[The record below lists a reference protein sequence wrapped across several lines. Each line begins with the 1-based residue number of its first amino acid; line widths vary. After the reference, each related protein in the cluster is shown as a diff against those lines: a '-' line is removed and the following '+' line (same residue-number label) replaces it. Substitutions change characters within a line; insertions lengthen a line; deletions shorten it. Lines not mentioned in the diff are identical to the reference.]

1 MRVARPNRRYQAAL
15 WIDRRLGP
23 LLVRAA
29 RRLAAALPGAG
40 AAAASRE
47 REEDPRAQ
55 ALGHGQHRAGV
66 AAARA
71 PARAPPAGAHR
82 LRLAARERPDPLAA
96 ARRSTAASRSSWA
109 AAYRPSSSPP
119 CARCATL
126 RRERYDLLYDLEFF
140 TRFSAIFSSLARA
153 RRSHGFSSKSQW
165 RGRLHDV
172 QVPFNAYHH
181 VALNFLTLLRD
192 DPMDPIDTAPIDG
205 DAALPPL
212 RAPAGAWEACCETP
226 RRRSGVARE
235 RADRRHQSERG
246 RHGARAALAGRAGG
260 GAARRAGCAPRSS
273 TSWRSAR
280 RPSASTS
287 SP

>member
-1 MRVARPNRRYQAAL
+1 M
-15 WIDRRLGP
+15 
-23 LLVRAA
+23 
-29 RRLAAALPGAG
+29 
-40 AAAASRE
+40 
-47 REEDPRAQ
+47 
-55 ALGHGQHRAGV
+55 
-66 AAARA
+66 
-71 PARAPPAGAHR
+71 
-82 LRLAARERPDPLAA
+82 
-96 ARRSTAASRSSWA
+96 
-109 AAYRPSSSPP
+109 
-119 CARCATL
+119 

-140 TRFSAIFSSLARA
+140 TRFSAIFSSLVRA

-212 RAPAGAWEACCETP
+212 RAPAGRLGRLAASSLAADPAWRASAPIVVINPNAGDMALE
-226 RRRSGVARE
+226 RRWPAERVAE
-235 RADRRHQSERG
+235 LL
-246 RHGARAALAGRAGG
+246 GAW
-260 GAARRAGCAPRSS
+260 RRAGIS

-280 RPSASTS
+280 PPSASTS